1 MEHAGDRWWPVC
13 GAVYFVC
20 AVKRVRGMRLI
31 GPAFKDKKVSA
42 RQLKP
47 VANKAL
53 NKTPTIGDRG

>member
-1 MEHAGDRWWPVC
+1 VC